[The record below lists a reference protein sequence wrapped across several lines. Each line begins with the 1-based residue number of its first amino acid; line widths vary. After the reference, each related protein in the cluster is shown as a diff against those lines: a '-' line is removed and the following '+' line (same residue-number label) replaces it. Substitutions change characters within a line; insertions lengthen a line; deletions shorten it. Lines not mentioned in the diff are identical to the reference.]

1 MIKFQFIR
9 RHSDALFSALLVALV
24 LSLYLPSLSF
34 GLIWD
39 DPNWHAQGAGQ
50 SVWQIFTAVPS
61 YQFYRPLTVLL
72 SRALVSSN
80 GIFNAA
86 LMHLIQISAH
96 AIATV
101 LSLSVLRA
109 FRFSKWPA
117 RCAALVFA
125 LYPWSYQAVAWAAP
139 VQPLTMMWLFASLVL
154 ADRFQTYQGQKR
166 FIKIGLLILSALAY
180 AAALLIQES
189 AVPFV
194 IFFFG
199 LAYLRRQESTHKL

>member
-9 RHSDALFSALLVALV
+9 RSSDALFSALLVAMI
-24 LSLYLPSLSF
+24 LSLYLPSISF

-80 GIFNAA
+80 GTFYAA
-86 LMHLIQISAH
+86 LMHLIQICAH

-109 FRFSKWPA
+109 F
-117 RCAALVFA
+117 
-125 LYPWSYQAVAWAAP
+125 
-139 VQPLTMMWLFASLVL
+139 
-154 ADRFQTYQGQKR
+154 G
-166 FIKIGLLILSALAY
+166 
-180 AAALLIQES
+180 
-189 AVPFV
+189 
-194 IFFFG
+194 
-199 LAYLRRQESTHKL
+199 